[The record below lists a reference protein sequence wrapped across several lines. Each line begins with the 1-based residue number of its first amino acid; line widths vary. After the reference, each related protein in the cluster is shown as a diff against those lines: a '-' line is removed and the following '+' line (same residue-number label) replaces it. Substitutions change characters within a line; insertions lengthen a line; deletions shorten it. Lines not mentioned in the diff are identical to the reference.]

1 MAGRRGFTLI
11 ELLVVAGICGL
22 LLSFSFPTLAN
33 FRELICLDSSAY
45 QSASDIRKVQVMAIC
60 KNESQAIGR
69 FKFSKT
75 GFPLPGGTGTEV
87 LKSRS
92 GYYRKVIVSSAGRVR
107 VE

>member
-1 MAGRRGFTLI
+1 MAGRRGFTII
-11 ELLVVAGICGL
+11 ELLVVTGICGL
-22 LLSFSFPTLAN
+22 LLSFSFPTLIN
-33 FRELICLDSSAY
+33 FRELICLDSSTY
-45 QSASDIRKVQVMAIC
+45 QAASDIRKVQIEAIC
-60 KNESQAIGR
+60 KNESLSIGR

-92 GYYRKVIVSSAGRVR
+92 GYCRKVIVSSAGRVR